1 MTTTTRVTER
11 ALAITDRESAKYRA
25 MTPKSQAATDRA
37 RRVLPLGVTS
47 NFQFF
52 EPHPVVMAKGQGSR
66 LWDVDG
72 NEYLDYNM
80 GYGSLLAG
88 HSHPLLV
95 EAITRQASQGTLL
108 VTPQPLA
115 TEVAEE
121 LCRRFPMD
129 LVRFTN
135 SGTESTMDALRLA
148 RAFTGRDMII
158 KLEGGYHGHHDLVM
172 VSVKPPLD
180 EAGPADMPT
189 PVPYFAGIPKST
201 VADVVVI
208 PFNDLDALERAF
220 RAHPQQIAAFILE
233 PVPENMGIVL
243 PDDGY
248 LAEAI
253 EISHRH
259 GALCIFDEVKT
270 GITSHPGGA
279 SGIWGVK
286 PDLICLAKSIG
297 GGLPVGAFG
306 GRGDVMEL
314 ITDWTVAQQGTFNGN
329 PLVMAGAKAVLTE
342 ICTEEA
348 WAQAKAQNDR
358 LIDACQEIIDEHGLP
373 AHTVR
378 CGAKGCITYVPE
390 RVRNFRDYKKT
401 DFDLAYAHWITMMTH
416 GIFLPPGLDEQWLV
430 SVQHSPAD
438 IDRHVEVFRAFVE
451 EVMA

>member
-1 MTTTTRVTER
+1 
-11 ALAITDRESAKYRA
+11 
-25 MTPKSQAATDRA
+25 
-37 RRVLPLGVTS
+37 
-47 NFQFF
+47 
-52 EPHPVVMAKGQGSR
+52 
-66 LWDVDG
+66 
-72 NEYLDYNM
+72 
-80 GYGSLLAG
+80 
-88 HSHPLLV
+88 
-95 EAITRQASQGTLL
+95 
-108 VTPQPLA
+108 
-115 TEVAEE
+115 
-121 LCRRFPMD
+121 
-129 LVRFTN
+129 
-135 SGTESTMDALRLA
+135 
-148 RAFTGRDMII
+148 
-158 KLEGGYHGHHDLVM
+158 M

-201 VADVVVI
+201 VADVAVI

-220 RAHPQQIAAFILE
+220 QAHPQQIAAFILE

-248 LAEAI
+248 LADVI

-314 ITDWTVAQQGTFNGN
+314 ITNWTVAQQGTFNGN

-358 LIDACQEIIDEHGLP
+358 LIDACQEIIDEHGLA

-378 CGAKGCITYVPE
+378 CGAKGCITYVPNGCGTSE
-390 RVRNFRDYKKT
+390 TTRRRT
-401 DFDLAYAHWITMMTH
+401 STWRTPT
-416 GIFLPPGLDEQWLV
+416 G
-430 SVQHSPAD
+430 SP
-438 IDRHVEVFRAFVE
+438 
-451 EVMA
+451 